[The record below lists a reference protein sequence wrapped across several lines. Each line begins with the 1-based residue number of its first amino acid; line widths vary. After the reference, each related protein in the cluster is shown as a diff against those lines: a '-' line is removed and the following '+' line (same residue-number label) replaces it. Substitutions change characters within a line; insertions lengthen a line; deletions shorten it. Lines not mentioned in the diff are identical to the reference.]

1 MRTTV
6 ILPDSLGER
15 FKACA
20 AAAGISQSDWIRD
33 AIEAACI
40 SSDHSEHIPSYPP
53 ETDTEALR
61 EAITRA
67 DKAEAGLAAAHTRI
81 AVLEAVTVE
90 KDARI
95 KDLQTTIGS
104 LTSGARLTLPGP
116 ADADQGE
123 TATRPGILDGI
134 RAWLRR

>member
-67 DKAEAGLAAAHTRI
+67 DKAEAGLAAAQVRI
-81 AVLEAVTVE
+81 AVLEAEAKKDGEHIDSLQRAIATV
-90 KDARI
+90 ATAPRP
-95 KDLQTTIGS
+95 
-104 LTSGARLTLPGP
+104 ALPES
-116 ADADQGE
+116 AGE
-123 TATRPGILDGI
+123 SPPRP
-134 RAWLRR
+134 WWKFWK